1 MNITRESQNNILAIR
16 ILLILGLVIVC
27 SQRVLETI
35 MSFLIDYPGYPF
47 IVDVVLYTVGI
58 ILLSVTLII
67 FIISRKGTNIVK
79 PILAIICLIL
89 SAITMIYFAYSYYP
103 AVYIYYLGFIIFG
116 LFLTLFFLFTSLYMN
131 QIKTKATWN
140 TPLFISTILLFIINA
155 GQLINYI
162 IISVTPLELWPY
174 SRSSKVILST
184 CIIAGIFSLITIV
197 AFIGLFV
204 EIMKSFRDKEER
216 EIVEER
222 KPIEQE
228 LRVTQQKKNISLII
242 ASILLLIYQLGYTV
256 TLGSNISYLQD
267 SQSDWGF
274 YFTMLFKIYIVV
286 IPASVLLIASMIQLW
301 LGLRKI
307 ANKNKNNPKVTA
319 AKILAILLILNPIL
333 LDIIFMASIMS
344 TPYMRSY
351 ILTGVYSDII
361 FIVNGLIFIALIILL
376 VIIQRESSIG
386 VKAKIKDFIGS
397 ILLIGSFIAWI
408 IVVIYKLLK
417 LYPIP
422 GAVFRYDYYFN
433 ELRIVSNWMHIVF
446 GICGFI
452 SILELLIK
460 SIINRKKLHINS

>member
-1 MNITRESQNNILAIR
+1 MNITRGTQNNILAIR

-35 MSFLIDYPGYPF
+35 LAFLIDYPGHPI

-58 ILLSVTLII
+58 TLLVVTLII
-67 FIISRKGTNIVK
+67 FIISRKGAYIVK

-89 SAITMIYFAYSYYP
+89 SAITMIYFTYAYYP
-103 AVYIYYLGFIIFG
+103 PVYTYYLGFIIFG
-116 LFLTLFFLFTSLYMN
+116 LFLTLFFLFVSLYMN
-131 QIKTKATWN
+131 QIKSKATWK

-162 IISVTPLELWPY
+162 IISATPLELWPY
-174 SRSSKVILST
+174 SWPSKVILST
-184 CIIAGIFSLITIV
+184 CIIAGFFSLISIV

-216 EIVEER
+216 EIVEES

-228 LRVTQQKKNISLII
+228 LRVIQQKANTTLII
-242 ASILLLIYQLGYTV
+242 ASILLLIYQIGYTM
-256 TLGSNISYLQD
+256 TPGFNISYLQD
-267 SQSDWGF
+267 GQSEWDIF
-274 YFTMLFKIYIVV
+274 FIMSFKIYSVV
-286 IPASVLLIASMIQLW
+286 IPASVLIIASMIQLW

-307 ANKNKNNPKVTA
+307 TNKNKKNPKITT
-319 AKILAILLILNPIL
+319 AKILAILLMLNPIL
-333 LDIIFMASIMS
+333 LDTILMASIMD

-351 ILTGVYSDII
+351 LLTGVYSDII

-386 VKAKIKDFIGS
+386 VKVKIKDLIGS

-422 GAVFRYDYYFN
+422 GTVFRYDYYFN

-460 SIINRKKLHINS
+460 SIINRKKLYINS